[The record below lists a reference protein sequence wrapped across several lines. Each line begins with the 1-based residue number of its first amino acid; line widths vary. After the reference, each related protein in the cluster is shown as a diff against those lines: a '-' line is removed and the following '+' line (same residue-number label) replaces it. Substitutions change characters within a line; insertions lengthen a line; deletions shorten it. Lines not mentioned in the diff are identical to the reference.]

1 VSKNFTLVTIG
12 QKFRA
17 LCFIVAGDAIK
28 ALSSNEMAPGYQD
41 SPGDTNIMH
50 NVSLLCHNLTPG
62 PRLLLTNGTTE
73 INEVTYQIRQPQH
86 AG

>member
-1 VSKNFTLVTIG
+1 VRFVATPNA
-12 QKFRA
+12 R
-17 LCFIVAGDAIK
+17 FIVAGDAIK

-41 SPGDTNIMH
+41 SPGTTNITR
-50 NVSLLCHNLTPG
+50 NASLLCHNLKSG

-73 INEVTYQIRQPQH
+73 INEVTYQMRQPQH